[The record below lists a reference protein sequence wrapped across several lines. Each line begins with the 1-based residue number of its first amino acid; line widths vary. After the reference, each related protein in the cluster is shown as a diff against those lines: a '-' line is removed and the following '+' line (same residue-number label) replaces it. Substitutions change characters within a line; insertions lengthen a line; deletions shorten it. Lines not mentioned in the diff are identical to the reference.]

1 MLLKFCEDN
10 FLFYITHTKYFDILC
25 VFVVLFFI
33 ALFVLTQKNEFIDKF
48 KNNNFKMFTIIF
60 SFGIFVGFLVFLF
73 AWSLN
78 KNKFEGC
85 STKYYQNIYSKAK
98 NSFVQ
103 KMDKINDSKLIIVGD
118 SRMQLINDDKEIV
131 KPFNMEFVAKGGT
144 KIDWLENTA
153 LPRVQR
159 ILDKNE
165 FNYYVLVNMGVN
177 DLDNKNY
184 DGNEIAKDYFD
195 IYEALARKY
204 KEINIYILSVN
215 PIEEKTINNYFNGN
229 NRTNKKIKLFN
240 KSIQDK
246 LKENDLNNMYYCD
259 SYNVL
264 NFKTLDGL
272 HYTQDTNKKIINY
285 IVNDCVNF
293 E

>member
-48 KNNNFKMFTIIF
+48 KNNNFKMLTIIF

-98 NSFVQ
+98 NSFVK

-131 KPFNMEFVAKGGT
+131 KPFNMEFVAKGGA
-144 KIDWLENTA
+144 KIDWLENNA
-153 LPRVQR
+153 LPKVKK
-159 ILDKNE
+159 ILNKNE

-177 DLDNKNY
+177 DLNSNLEVA
-184 DGNEIAKDYFD
+184 EIVEDYFKL
-195 IYEALARKY
+195 YSELAERFPNVKV
-204 KEINIYILSVN
+204 YIMSVN
-215 PIEEKTINNYFNGN
+215 PINEEKRNKIEPNNK
-229 NRTNKKIKLFN
+229 RTTEKIKLFN
-240 KSIQDK
+240 QTIQEK
-246 LKENDLNNMYYCD
+246 LKDSNLKNMYYCD
-259 SYNVL
+259 AYNNL
-264 NFKTLDGL
+264 KFDTNDGL
-272 HYTQDTNKKIINY
+272 HYTQETNENIIYY
-285 IVNDCVNF
+285 ISNKCIDY
-293 E
+293 

>member
-48 KNNNFKMFTIIF
+48 KNNNFKMLTIIF

-131 KPFNMEFVAKGGT
+131 KPFNMEFVAKGGA
-144 KIDWLENTA
+144 KIDWLENNA
-153 LPRVQR
+153 LPKVKK
-159 ILDKNE
+159 ILNKNE

-177 DLDNKNY
+177 DLNSNLEVA
-184 DGNEIAKDYFD
+184 EIVEDYFKL
-195 IYEALARKY
+195 YSELAERFPNVKV
-204 KEINIYILSVN
+204 YIMSVN
-215 PIEEKTINNYFNGN
+215 PINEEKRNKIEPNNK
-229 NRTNKKIKLFN
+229 RTTEKIKLFN
-240 KSIQDK
+240 QTIQEK
-246 LKENDLNNMYYCD
+246 LKDSNLKNMYYCD
-259 SYNVL
+259 AYNNL
-264 NFKTLDGL
+264 KFDTNDGL
-272 HYTQDTNKKIINY
+272 HYTQETNENIIYY
-285 IVNDCVNF
+285 ISNKCIDY
-293 E
+293 

>member
-48 KNNNFKMFTIIF
+48 KNNNFKMLTIIF

-98 NSFVQ
+98 NSFVK

-131 KPFNMEFVAKGGT
+131 KPFNMEFVAKGGA
-144 KIDWLENTA
+144 KIDWLENNA
-153 LPRVQR
+153 LPKVKK
-159 ILDKNE
+159 ILNKNE

-177 DLDNKNY
+177 DLNSNLEVA
-184 DGNEIAKDYFD
+184 EIVEDYFKL
-195 IYEALARKY
+195 YSELAERFPNV
-204 KEINIYILSVN
+204 EVYIMSVN
-215 PIEEKTINNYFNGN
+215 PINEEKRNKIEPNNK
-229 NRTNKKIKLFN
+229 RTTEKIKLFN
-240 KSIQDK
+240 QTIQEK
-246 LKENDLNNMYYCD
+246 LKDSNLKNMYYCD
-259 SYNVL
+259 AYNNL
-264 NFKTLDGL
+264 KFDTNDGL
-272 HYTQDTNKKIINY
+272 HYTQETNENIIYY
-285 IVNDCVNF
+285 ISNKCIDY
-293 E
+293 

>member
-48 KNNNFKMFTIIF
+48 KNNNFKMLTIIF

-98 NSFVQ
+98 KSFVK

-131 KPFNMEFVAKGGT
+131 KPFNMEFVAKGGA
-144 KIDWLENTA
+144 KIDWLENNA
-153 LPRVQR
+153 LPKVKK
-159 ILDKNE
+159 ILNKNE

-177 DLDNKNY
+177 DLNSNLEVA
-184 DGNEIAKDYFD
+184 EIVEDYFKL
-195 IYEALARKY
+195 YSELAERFPNV
-204 KEINIYILSVN
+204 EVYIMSVN
-215 PIEEKTINNYFNGN
+215 PINEEKRNKIEPNNK
-229 NRTNKKIKLFN
+229 RTTEKIKLFN
-240 KSIQDK
+240 QTIQEK
-246 LKENDLNNMYYCD
+246 LKDSNLKNMYYCD
-259 SYNVL
+259 AYNNL
-264 NFKTLDGL
+264 KFDTNDGL
-272 HYTQDTNKKIINY
+272 HYTQETNENIIYY
-285 IVNDCVNF
+285 ISNKCIDY
-293 E
+293 

>member
-48 KNNNFKMFTIIF
+48 KNNNFKMLTIIF

-98 NSFVQ
+98 NSFVK

-131 KPFNMEFVAKGGT
+131 KPFNMEFVAKGGA
-144 KIDWLENTA
+144 KIDWLENNA
-153 LPRVQR
+153 LPKVKKM
-159 ILDKNE
+159 LNKNE

-177 DLDNKNY
+177 DLNSNLEVA
-184 DGNEIAKDYFD
+184 EIVEDYFKL
-195 IYEALARKY
+195 YSELAERFPNVKV
-204 KEINIYILSVN
+204 YIMSVN
-215 PIEEKTINNYFNGN
+215 PINEEKRNKIEPNNK
-229 NRTNKKIKLFN
+229 RTTEKIKLFN
-240 KSIQDK
+240 QTIQEK
-246 LKENDLNNMYYCD
+246 LKDSNLKNMYYCD
-259 SYNVL
+259 AYNNL
-264 NFKTLDGL
+264 KFDTNDGL
-272 HYTQDTNKKIINY
+272 HYTQETNENIIYY
-285 IVNDCVNF
+285 ISNKCIDY
-293 E
+293 